1 MSSLKFNIKVLFGFL
16 LITFGVSL
24 LSVNVYGLF
33 KDIRPAIFFEDELR
47 FANESPIQYEQT
59 LVEIIKHGN
68 ESNPDYTHRLTKV
81 IDDSIAHIHWE
92 RYEAEKFNQL
102 VPIWE
107 NYFLYFVG
115 IFSNIPEFKKYHF
128 SDYKKSLKR
137 GIGIC
142 GDASMI
148 MSQLLDNN
156 NISNQIITFPGHV
169 IVAVK
174 FDKQSKELLF
184 DPDFGVSLPFSP
196 EEIKQSPHL
205 VNDYYLQAGYYDYD
219 IRAFNKIYN
228 NDYQRWNGVSHFIT
242 NKYYFEKISYF
253 LKWPLPVIAIIIGS
267 YFLIFN
273 RKIITRY

>member
-1 MSSLKFNIKVLFGFL
+1 MSNLKVNIRVLFGFL
-16 LITFGVSL
+16 LMTLGGIL
-24 LSVNVYGLF
+24 LSANIYGLF
-33 KDIRPAIFFEDELR
+33 NNIRPAVFFEDELR
-47 FANESPIQYEQT
+47 FANDSPIPHEQT
-59 LVEIIKHGN
+59 LVEIIKHKN
-68 ESNPDYTHRLTKV
+68 ESNIDYTHRLTKV

-92 RYEAEKFNQL
+92 KYDAKKFNQL

-107 NYFLYFVG
+107 NYFLYFAG
-115 IFSNIPEFKKYHF
+115 ILSNIPEFKKYHF
-128 SDYKKSLKR
+128 ADYERSLKR

-174 FDKQSKELLF
+174 FDKQNKELLF

-205 VNDYYLQAGYYDYD
+205 VNNYYLQAGYFDYD

-242 NKYYFEKISYF
+242 HKYYFEKISYY
-253 LKWPLPVIAIIIGS
+253 LKWPLPIIAIIIGS
-267 YFLIFN
+267 CFFIFN
-273 RKIITRY
+273 RKKL